1 MYSKQFG
8 GKITKDLFEQYKQS
22 PNWNNGKFQ
31 NIEDTSL
38 HISLS
43 KMPGII
49 YRQFTGK
56 AEREPSKPLPV
67 KPLNKTTFLQ
77 ESETPKM
84 VWYGHSVLL
93 LRLHGKTLLID
104 PMLGPNAS
112 PIAPIATK
120 RFSNNTLDLIDDLP
134 EIDLLLLTHDHY
146 DHLDY
151 ESIQKLKAKIKQY
164 YVALGVK
171 RHLVRWGISP
181 DTITEFDWWDATYFN
196 DIHITFTPTRH
207 FSGRGISD
215 RQKSLWGGW
224 VFKTPKHNLWFS
236 GDGGYGK
243 HFKTIGEKLGP
254 FDIAWMECGQYN
266 EHWHQIHM
274 YPEESIQAAIDANAT
289 TVMPVHWAGFTLA
302 PHHWKEPVERFVAAA
317 KQAAMEYFV
326 PELGEVVELQEMI
339 SGNHSQTV
347 TKEWWKQV

>member
-8 GKITKDLFEQYKQS
+8 GKITKELTTQYEQS
-22 PNWNNGKFQ
+22 PNWKKGKFQ
-31 NIEDTSL
+31 NIEETSL
-38 HISLS
+38 HISLG

-56 AEREPSKPLPV
+56 SEREPSQPLPV
-67 KPLNKTTFLQ
+67 KALDKTAFLS

-93 LRLHGKTLLID
+93 LNLNGKSLLID
-104 PMLGPNAS
+104 PMLGPSAS
-112 PIAPIATK
+112 PIGPVTTR
-120 RFSNNTLDLIDDLP
+120 RFSENTLDLIDDFP
-134 EIDLLLLTHDHY
+134 EIDVLLLTHDHY

-151 ESIQKLKAKIKQY
+151 DSIQKLKAKTKRY
-164 YVALGVK
+164 YVAMGVK
-171 RHLVRWGISP
+171 RHLVRWGIAAEL
-181 DTITEFDWWDATYFN
+181 ITEFDWWN
-196 DIHITFTPTRH
+196 QHELEGIQITFTPSRH
-207 FSGRGISD
+207 FSGRGIAD

-224 VFKTPKHNLWFS
+224 VFKTEKHNLWFS

-243 HFKTIGEKLGP
+243 HFSAIGEKLGP
-254 FDIAWMECGQYN
+254 FDFAWMECGQYN

-274 YPEESIQAAIDANAT
+274 YPEESIQAAMDARAT

-317 KQAAMEYFV
+317 KQVELKYVTPA
-326 PELGEVVELQEMI
+326 LGEVVTLDSENR
-339 SGNHSQTV
+339 S
-347 TKEWWKQV
+347 EWWK